1 MPDAIDVENEHMHD
15 NFPRGRTS
23 FRMLCDVPGLPPNES
38 FMPKS
43 PLPPAW
49 DLPQEIRIRVG
60 EKVGRQRAMLA
71 GGHLLLILHAPPQAD
86 QNERLGRIYW
96 RKPDG
101 SWQSTETS
109 GGANTV
115 ARHLDEFARRL
126 EQIDQ
131 AVDAAVLA
139 RDYFAVLSQLS
150 PLVRTVRNLHKTLQ
164 EARELVPDNTELI
177 TLRDRAYE
185 LERLSELLYED
196 AKNGLDFAVAK
207 RAEEQAAASRRMEF
221 AAHRL
226 NMLVAFFFPLATLS
240 AILGVNVVHGLE
252 GRHHAPLP
260 FFLFVAAGVLLGLF
274 LTGFIA
280 MSMPRSETPPRDPHA
295 KRI

>member
-1 MPDAIDVENEHMHD
+1 
-15 NFPRGRTS
+15 
-23 FRMLCDVPGLPPNES
+23 
-38 FMPKS
+38 MPKS

-49 DLPQEIRIRVG
+49 ELPQEIRIRLG
-60 EKVGRQRAMLA
+60 EKLGRQRAMFA
-71 GGHLLLILHAPPQAD
+71 AGHLLLILHAPPRAD
-86 QNERLGRIYW
+86 ENERIGHVYW

-101 SWQSTETS
+101 TWQSTETS

-115 ARHLDEFARRL
+115 AKHLEEFARRL
-126 EQIDQ
+126 EQLDR
-131 AVDAAVLA
+131 AVDDATRA
-139 RDYFAVLSQLS
+139 RDYFAVMSHLS

-164 EARELVPDNTELI
+164 EARELIANDPELI

-207 RAEEQAAASRRMEF
+207 RAEEQSAASHRMEV

-240 AILGVNVVHGLE
+240 AVLGVNLAHGFE
-252 GRHHAPLP
+252 SDAHAPWP
-260 FFLFVAAGVLLGLF
+260 FLIFVATGTMLGLL
-274 LTGFIA
+274 LTAA
-280 MSMPRSETPPRDPHA
+280 MSLTMPATDKPKKDPYE